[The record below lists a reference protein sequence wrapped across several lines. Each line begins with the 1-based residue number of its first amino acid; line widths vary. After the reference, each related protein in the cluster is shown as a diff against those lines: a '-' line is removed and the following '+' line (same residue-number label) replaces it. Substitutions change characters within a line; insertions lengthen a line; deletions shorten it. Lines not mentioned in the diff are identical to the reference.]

1 MRIVDI
7 YAGWRRHQ
15 SDSLISVPQ
24 IKFPDWLVSVTG
36 GLLGG
41 TKINVVAPPPI
52 CKYRLSTERKNH
64 ITRNN
69 PSNISVFI
77 LYNYVYERNALH
89 LLQVT

>member
-1 MRIVDI
+1 MCARTIMRIVDI

-41 TKINVVAPPPI
+41 TKINVVAPPHMQIPI
-52 CKYRLSTERKNH
+52 VN
-64 ITRNN
+64 
-69 PSNISVFI
+69 
-77 LYNYVYERNALH
+77 
-89 LLQVT
+89 